1 MISWNPQALE
11 QFNLHCEAYRDALLA
26 AGADPDEVFADWKS
40 LVESHSAAANEEDV
54 GMERVEV
61 ELLDLVPPTN
71 EVPSPPLSSPSQAS
85 PAMPGTL
92 RVWFHRS
99 VTTFL
104 WILGVALPLGVLL
117 FELIAGLCSEI
128 LFDPMPTWIH
138 ALLIALVPAANAWAL
153 LASSRSKHSPWMGRL
168 NGFAIGIS
176 AFYALQF
183 AIITPFAAMAII
195 YLGIGLIPLSPL
207 LSFGCALILRRR
219 LRLAAV
225 GANNPMPSAWWHTAI
240 PAFLLMI
247 LLGIPQ
253 WVIQVGAAQANDPDP
268 AVRVRAVRMIRA
280 IGNKTLLL
288 RRCYRGSEH
297 LELSALFLAQ
307 SLGYSP
313 SRSDAQKA
321 YYRVTGTPYNATPPP
336 RIKGLRGQTLMD
348 AEWFDAG
355 LGGDR
360 VAARIKDLSLSQ
372 SRLDGRVDSTS
383 GIAYLEWTLEFHNAS
398 KQQREARAL
407 IELPPGAM
415 VSRVTLWINDE
426 PCEAAFGGRSQT
438 RKAYQQ
444 VAVRQRRDPVL
455 VTTAG
460 PDRILL
466 QCFPVPI
473 DGSMKTRIGITV
485 PLLVLD
491 ATPGEATLRLPAFI
505 EQNFTAKPNLATSAW
520 IESDVM
526 PLSTSDGLKAID
538 GKERVSIRGHISA
551 DDSEPA
557 SFLSVPIAFPYPP
570 ILSRDDRIPDNQAIV
585 QTLQLPE
592 STPAFPTALAIVI
605 DGSARMGAYVDTL
618 REILTGLPA
627 DTQVL
632 CLLASDEPQA
642 VEGSVPKNFLHF
654 AGGCDNG
661 AALGLAAEWAATH
674 ENAPILWLHAA
685 QPIESSDLESLR
697 QAADFSRGNLVIH
710 SHQFGP
716 GANRISEKVA
726 DLRLVRPLPIIG
738 DSAEEILAALRGG
751 NGHWKRKLIPETD
764 TLGGEWLE
772 GSSHI
777 ARLWGAGEINRLTAP
792 HRKGGRDEAIGLAQ
806 SWQLVTPI
814 SGAVVLET
822 AAQYKANN
830 LTPAN
835 TASTPGIV
843 PEPATWLL
851 LMTGAPLLL
860 ALRRRKAA

>member
-1 MISWNPQALE
+1 MISWNPEALDR
-11 QFNLHCEAYRDALLA
+11 FTRHCEAHRDALLA
-26 AGADPDEVFADWKS
+26 AGADPDEVLADWKS
-40 LVESHSAAANEEDV
+40 LVESHAITAKENEV
-54 GMERVEV
+54 GTERVDA
-61 ELLDLVPPTN
+61 ELFDLTPPPSEETSL
-71 EVPSPPLSSPSQAS
+71 PSSASPPPPLTT
-85 PAMPGTL
+85 PGTL

-99 VTTFL
+99 ITTLL

-153 LASSRSKHSPWMGRL
+153 LASSRARHSPWAGRL
-168 NGFAIGIS
+168 NGIAIGIS

-195 YLGIGLIPLSPL
+195 YFGIGLIPLSPL

-225 GANNPMPSAWWHTAI
+225 GANDPMPSAWWHTAI

-268 AVRVRAVRMIRA
+268 AVRVRAVRMIRT
-280 IGNKTLLL
+280 IGNKNLLL

-321 YYRVTGTPYNATPPP
+321 YYRVTGTPYNAVPPP

-348 AEWFDAG
+348 AEWFDAA

-360 VAARIKDLSLSQ
+360 VAARIKNLSLSQ
-372 SRLDGRVDSTS
+372 SRLDGRVDSAS

-398 KQQREARAL
+398 EQQREARAL
-407 IELPPGAM
+407 IELPPGAL
-415 VSRVTLWINDE
+415 VSRVTLWIDDE
-426 PCEAAFGGRSQT
+426 PREAAFGGRSQT

-466 QCFPVPI
+466 QCFPIPI

-485 PLLVLD
+485 PLVVPE
-491 ATPGEATLRLPAFI
+491 ASAGEATLRLPAFI
-505 EQNFTAKPNLATSAW
+505 EQNFSARPGLATSAW
-520 IESDVM
+520 IESDVV

-538 GKERVSIRGHISA
+538 GKEGISIRGKISA
-551 DDSEPA
+551 DDSVPA
-557 SFLSVPIAFPYPP
+557 SFLRVPLAIPYPP
-570 ILSRDDRIPDNQAIV
+570 ILSRDDRLPDGQVIL
-585 QTLQLPE
+585 QTLQPPE
-592 STPAFPTALAIVI
+592 SPTAFPSALAIVI
-605 DGSARMGAYVDTL
+605 DGSARMKTHADTL
-618 REILTGLPA
+618 REILDAIPPE
-627 DTQVL
+627 TQIL
-632 CLLASDEPQA
+632 CLLASDEPHA
-642 VEGSVPKNFLHF
+642 VEGSVPKGFLRF
-654 AGGCDNG
+654 VGGCDNG
-661 AALGLAAEWAATH
+661 AALGQAAEWASAN

-685 QPIESSDLESLR
+685 QPIESIDLESLR
-697 QAADFSRGNLVIH
+697 QAADFSRGKLHIQ

-716 GANRISEKVA
+716 GADRISEKLA
-726 DLRLVRPLPIIG
+726 DLRLVRPLPVIG
-738 DSAEEILAALRGG
+738 DSTEEILAALRGG
-751 NGHWKRKLIPETD
+751 AAHWKRIQKADNAIASD
-764 TLGGEWLE
+764 VSG

-777 ARLWGAGEINRLTAP
+777 ARLWAAGEINRLTAP
-792 HRKGGRDEAIGLAQ
+792 HRKGGKDEALKLAQ
-806 SWQLVTPI
+806 DWQLVTPI

-835 TASTPGIV
+835 NASTPGIV

-851 LMTGAPLLL
+851 LLTGGPLLL
-860 ALRRRKAA
+860 ALRRRKPA